1 MMCFEEIESAEDED
15 KTGKQ
20 ALILNP
26 ENDIFYHHTSINSI

>member
-1 MMCFEEIESAEDED
+1 MGFDEIESAEDED

-26 ENDIFYHHTSINSI
+26 EIDMLCHKNLSYDKF

>member
-1 MMCFEEIESAEDED
+1 MCFEEIESAEDED

-26 ENDIFYHHTSINSI
+26 ENDIF